1 MASNAG
7 RAGGTSPEE
16 ADNEQHQENDKT
28 DFGD

>member
-7 RAGGTSPEE
+7 RAGCTSPEE
-16 ADNEQHQENDKT
+16 ADDEQHQENDEA